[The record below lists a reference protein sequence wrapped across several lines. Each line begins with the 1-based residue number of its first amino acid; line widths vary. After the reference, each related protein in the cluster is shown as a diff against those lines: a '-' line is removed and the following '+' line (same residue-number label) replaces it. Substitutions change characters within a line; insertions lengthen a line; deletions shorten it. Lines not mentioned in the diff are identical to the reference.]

1 MIKGI
6 LLAGLLAAP
15 ALALCGAA
23 SAGSLTYQ
31 PVNPSFGGSPLNG
44 GWLQAEAAAQNDAQ
58 RRAQRLQQLQ
68 SAAQSSSSSLSQGQL
83 FSQQLQSQIYGSLAN
98 QITQAIFGENAQ
110 QSGSYSF
117 GGSTVTFQRVGTNI
131 QLQIFDG
138 SSTTTVVVPATSALA
153 NGSGTTPLSGAP

>member
-1 MIKGI
+1 MPLVR
-6 LLAGLLAAP
+6 LLSSAALL
-15 ALALCGAA
+15 ALALMA
-23 SAGSLTYQ
+23 SRAEAGSLLYQ

-44 GWLQAEAAAQNDAQ
+44 SWLQAEASAQNDFL

-68 SAAQSSSSSLSQGQL
+68 SLSTSSGSLSQGQI
-83 FSQQLQSQIYGSLAN
+83 FAQQLQSQIYGSLAN

-117 GGSTVTFQRVGTNI
+117 GGSTVTFQRVGANI

-138 SSTTTVVVPATSALA
+138 TTTTTVVVPATSAI
-153 NGSGTTPLSGAP
+153 GGGTTTNAISGAP